1 MFWLVTIALAC
12 VGMVYPTFTKAF
24 NWLLAFPILAVTT
37 GTFLWGGLLMFTS
50 MHPSVMSWL
59 GCLGFAGVPFSFLVI
74 NTVMKD

>member
-1 MFWLVTIALAC
+1 
-12 VGMVYPTFTKAF
+12 
-24 NWLLAFPILAVTT
+24 
-37 GTFLWGGLLMFTS
+37 